1 MLPIGRNAALA
12 IVLAPGVRNF
22 TQQMNTPLATPAAP
36 VGAEIFERILA
47 ASGGLLAL
55 DGGDTDALID
65 QFRALV
71 RHSGQSVYLWLPET
85 GLDNLREAH
94 ARVPG
99 SQRLG
104 QALRFV
110 QQSIHFGIYLFRGI
124 PSPLAASELS
134 LLRQLA
140 RSQTEQVRRVVLLDA
155 PGGLLNTL
163 ADVLL
168 HIDCAAKPEVRPR
181 LRDGRWLL

>member
-1 MLPIGRNAALA
+1 MHLSSCRLRLLCSARERVIYAAYMS
-12 IVLAPGVRNF
+12 
-22 TQQMNTPLATPAAP
+22 TSLATPAAP
-36 VGAEIFERILA
+36 AGADIFERILT

-55 DGGDTDALID
+55 EGGDSDALIE

-71 RHSGQSVYLWLPET
+71 RHSGQSVYLWSPTT

-99 SQRLG
+99 SQRLN

-110 QQSIHFGIYLFRGI
+110 QQSMHFGVYLFRHL
-124 PSPLAASELS
+124 PLPLAPADVNQ
-134 LLRQLA
+134 LRQLA
-140 RSQTEQVRRVVLLDA
+140 RPPTEQVRRVVLVDA
-155 PGGLLNTL
+155 PRSLLDSL
-163 ADVLL
+163 ADTLIK
-168 HIDCAAKPEVRPR
+168 IDCAAPVEIRPR

>member
-1 MLPIGRNAALA
+1 MLPIERNAALA

-22 TQQMNTPLATPAAP
+22 TQQMNTSLATPAAP
-36 VGAEIFERILA
+36 VGADIFERILA

-110 QQSIHFGIYLFRGI
+110 QQSIHFGVYLFRGI
-124 PSPLAASELS
+124 STPLAASELS

-163 ADVLL
+163 ADVLV
-168 HIDCAAKPEVRPR
+168 HVDCAAKPEVRPR